1 MQEAPPPSNHSLV
14 IRPAVP
20 EDAQPLTELIV
31 QLAAHHGD
39 RATTGVERLR
49 ADLFSASPWAIALVA
64 ERDGG
69 LLGYAL
75 LVSLYN
81 AQFAKRGMDL
91 HHLFVVPASRD
102 SGIGKALIRAATIAA
117 EAEGCA
123 QLVVGTHPD
132 NHRAQGFYRKLGFQD
147 SSSGGPKFKLQLG
160 AGV

>member
-1 MQEAPPPSNHSLV
+1 MQEASPPSSHSLV

-20 EDAQPLTELIV
+20 DDAQTLTELIA

-39 RATTGVERLR
+39 RATTNAERLK
-49 ADLFSASPWAIALVA
+49 ADLFAASPWAIALVA

-75 LVSLYN
+75 LVRLYH
-81 AQFAKRGMDL
+81 AQFAKRRMDL
-91 HHLFVVPASRD
+91 HHLFVVRASRD
-102 SGIGKALIRAATIAA
+102 SGIGKALIQAATMAA
-117 EAEGCA
+117 EAEGCT

-132 NHRAQGFYRKLGFQD
+132 NHRAQSFYRKLGFQD
-147 SSSGGPKFKLQLG
+147 SSSGGPKFGLQLG